1 MTGIATITPGNVRV
15 GGVSQAV
22 YIRPAEDSTEAES
35 LRLLNIDI

>member
-15 GGVSQAV
+15 GGASQAV
-22 YIRPAEDSTEAES
+22 DVTPAEDSTES